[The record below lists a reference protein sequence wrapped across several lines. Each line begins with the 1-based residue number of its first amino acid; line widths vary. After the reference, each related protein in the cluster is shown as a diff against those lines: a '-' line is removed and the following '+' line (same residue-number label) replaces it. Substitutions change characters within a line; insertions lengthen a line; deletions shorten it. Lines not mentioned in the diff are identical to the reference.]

1 LSGFVARRGLALV
14 PTVLGVVT
22 LVFLMVRLI
31 PGDPAAAAGGENL
44 GAEALASLR
53 TKLGISGPLHEQY
66 LAYLGQLLRGNLGGS
81 LHTGLSVGTIVSGAL
96 PITMV
101 VGLFGVLVGTALA
114 IPLGALAAYAR
125 SRGRLT
131 IDHGLSGLAMAAD
144 TMPSFWVAL
153 ILILFLSLKMRWFP
167 VSGGLDWSNPGALVS
182 RLALPV
188 AVLALGQIASVA
200 RVTRTAV
207 LEVLGEDY
215 VRTARAVGTPE
226 REVLFRHALRNA
238 LLPVM
243 TVVGLS
249 VGRLLGGTVIVESI
263 FSIPGMGTALVQA
276 IGARDY
282 PIVQGLILV
291 FALLFV
297 LVNLFTDILYTRL
310 DPRVRLS

>member
-1 LSGFVARRGLALV
+1 
-14 PTVLGVVT
+14 
-22 LVFLMVRLI
+22 
-31 PGDPAAAAGGENL
+31 
-44 GAEALASLR
+44 
-53 TKLGISGPLHEQY
+53 
-66 LAYLGQLLRGNLGGS
+66 
-81 LHTGLSVGTIVSGAL
+81 
-96 PITMV
+96 
-101 VGLFGVLVGTALA
+101 
-114 IPLGALAAYAR
+114 
-125 SRGRLT
+125 
-131 IDHGLSGLAMAAD
+131 
-144 TMPSFWVAL
+144 
-153 ILILFLSLKMRWFP
+153 MRWFP
-167 VSGGLDWSNPGALVS
+167 VSGGLDWSNPGALAL

-188 AVLALGQIASVA
+188 TVLALGQIASVA

-207 LEVLGEDY
+207 LEVLAEDY
-215 VRTARAVGTPE
+215 VRTARALGTPE
-226 REVLFRHALRNA
+226 MEVLFRHALRNA

-297 LVNLFTDILYTRL
+297 LVNLFTDVLYTRL

>member
-1 LSGFVARRGLALV
+1 LTAFAARRGLALV

-44 GAEALASLR
+44 GAEALAALR
-53 TKLGISGPLHEQY
+53 VKLGINGLLHEQY
-66 LAYLGQLLRGNLGGS
+66 FAYLSQLLRGDLGSS
-81 LHTGLSVGTIVSGAL
+81 LHTGLSVGTIVRGAL
-96 PITMV
+96 PITAV
-101 VGLFGVLVGTALA
+101 VGVLGMALGTGVAL
-114 IPLGALAAYAR
+114 PLGAVAAYAR
-125 SRGRLT
+125 SRGKQSV
-131 IDHGLSGLAMAAD
+131 DHALSGFAMAAD

-153 ILILFLSLKMRWFP
+153 ILILFLSLRLRWFP
-167 VSGGLDWSNPGALVS
+167 VSGALDWSNPAAFAQ

-226 REVLFRHALRNA
+226 GEVLFRHALRNA

-297 LVNLFTDILYTRL
+297 LVNLCTDVLYTRL
-310 DPRVRLS
+310 DPRVQLS